1 MYFNAMNNQS
11 SVLVSLTALFLGGC
25 CCCGGTFSPPTIRSN
40 DGFSSDGVADGPV
53 DGDFDGSSDG
63 DVLSPNAEKEMQD
76 ARSYAQKA
84 LNAKGFGEVRSVNLQ
99 KDGTNWYATGTAA
112 GLDGGD
118 VSYNV
123 WFIVTSFENN
133 NQVKTTWAVKTV
145 TVDGE
150 VVYP

>member
-1 MYFNAMNNQS
+1 MTTDDSEMYDAIGDDGAS
-11 SVLVSLTALFLGGC
+11 EDGG
-25 CCCGGTFSPPTIRSN
+25 GAA
-40 DGFSSDGVADGPV
+40 VGP
-53 DGDFDGSSDG
+53 DAS
-63 DVLSPNAEKEMQD
+63 KEMQD
-76 ARSYAQKA
+76 ARDYAQKA
-84 LNAKGFGEVRSVNLQ
+84 LSAKGYGQVKTVNLQ
-99 KDGTNWYATGTAA
+99 KDGTNWYVTGTAA

-123 WFIVTSFENN
+123 WFVVTSFQSE